1 MPNGIMFHHFHGEK
15 FPKVQGSISKNDFT
29 KIIIYLKKKNK
40 IVTPE
45 EFLNLYQKKNLIGNE
60 VCLTFDDGIKS
71 QKDLILPMLERLKI
85 KAFFFIYT
93 SLIKGK
99 PDNLEYYRD
108 FRCSYYKNILL
119 FYKDFFQNLKI
130 IFPFENKKLEK
141 NYDSKYLIN
150 YKFYTKEDRKFRFCR
165 DKILRKK
172 KYEFV
177 LEKMMKRKGYKKKL
191 RKKLLFMTPK
201 DLREIDKRGHTI
213 GLHSHSHPTTIH
225 TLSYNS
231 QYKEYSKSKSILE
244 KFLKKK
250 VWSMS
255 HPCGNYNKNSIKILK
270 KKGIKIG
277 FRADLSEK
285 RIKSSLEIA
294 REDHADLLNRLK

>member
-1 MPNGIMFHHFHGEK
+1 
-15 FPKVQGSISKNDFT
+15 
-29 KIIIYLKKKNK
+29 
-40 IVTPE
+40 
-45 EFLNLYQKKNLIGNE
+45 
-60 VCLTFDDGIKS
+60 
-71 QKDLILPMLERLKI
+71 
-85 KAFFFIYT
+85 
-93 SLIKGK
+93 
-99 PDNLEYYRD
+99 
-108 FRCSYYKNILL
+108 
-119 FYKDFFQNLKI
+119 
-130 IFPFENKKLEK
+130 
-141 NYDSKYLIN
+141 
-150 YKFYTKEDRKFRFCR
+150 
-165 DKILRKK
+165 
-172 KYEFV
+172 
-177 LEKMMKRKGYKKKL
+177 
-191 RKKLLFMTPK
+191 MTPK

-277 FRADLSEK
+277 FRANLSEK